1 MPSPNAP
8 EPEHEARRGPA
19 THRGVPLRV
28 ALLGAVLVAS
38 GGVCVVALSQGW
50 IHPRSIQQVVHGS
63 GVGGMALYVVVVIAL
78 ELLWMPRA
86 WGLVAGG
93 ALFGPVLGGA
103 LSVVADMSSATIA
116 YFLARGTARAW
127 AAEVLAA
134 RPSADRVVRLLAQK
148 RGGTIV
154 AVLRFCPVAHY
165 TLVHYAAGLA
175 GVRPAPFLFGTL
187 AGLGPGA
194 VLYPVLGDSLL
205 RPGSAVFWG
214 SIALLA
220 VVSALSFLLGRRMLG
235 GVDS

>member
-1 MPSPNAP
+1 MPPSNAP
-8 EPEHEARRGPA
+8 ELKNGVSRGAA
-19 THRGVPLRV
+19 TRRGVPLRV
-28 ALLGAVLVAS
+28 AVLGAVLVAT

-50 IHPRSIQQVVHGS
+50 IHPRSVQQLVHGS

-78 ELLWMPRA
+78 ELLWIPRA

-103 LSVVADMSSATIA
+103 LSVVADMASAAIA

-127 AAEVLAA
+127 VAQVLAA
-134 RPSADRVVRLLAQK
+134 RPHADRVVRLLAHK

-165 TLVHYAAGLA
+165 TMVHYAAGMA
-175 GVRPAPFLFGTL
+175 GVRPAPFLLGTL

-214 SIALLA
+214 SIVLLA
-220 VVSALSFLLGRRMLG
+220 VVFGLSFLLGRRVLG
-235 GVDS
+235 DLGS